1 MLIPYH
7 STRTSM
13 AISTP
18 TRVFI
23 VLFLIWLVA
32 GAIMSFSMTPL
43 MALGF
48 KQRYKVDPYQVYQIV
63 GACTAAMGVLVWVY
77 FDYNEGAATPEVLT
91 ATPVYG
97 PPLAFKPEMQESV
110 SVPTP
115 KLNASAP
122 PFSTNAKSKNAA
134 RTARNPVAVATPDYY
149 AMMVEGALEQMR
161 LRGDTVKWTGK

>member
-77 FDYNEGAATPEVLT
+77 FDYNEGAATPEVRMAT
-91 ATPVYG
+91 AVYG
-97 PPLAFKPEMQESV
+97 PPVARAMRPESG
-110 SVPTP
+110 SVPNS
-115 KLNASAP
+115 KLVPSAP
-122 PFSTNAKSKNAA
+122 PFPTNAKSKNAA